1 MVGLLNLHNY
11 IGQFL
16 IRNLFFSL
24 YPIASVFLEQPNK
37 LSKSIVIQKWVENG
51 LCPWM
56 PSHQARQTHCKWNGR
71 NRCFHQRFK
80 VCRGMSPPPLH
91 LICRS
96 GLCKKSYGS
105 WWMLADC
112 ITAFPGLWSFSRSRA
127 QYSSRAPQSS
137 GHFSELHYLWQQYNW
152 NRGSESCNT
161 LNALVRQRHTIWRK
175 WFLHKFRSLQH
186 QQSVLRFRGL
196 RHASISP

>member
-1 MVGLLNLHNY
+1 MSLNAFTS
-11 IGQFL
+11 GKTDSWQMKWQ
-16 IRNLFFSL
+16 R
-24 YPIASVFLEQPNK
+24 SVFH
-37 LSKSIVIQKWVENG
+37 QK
-51 LCPWM
+51 
-56 PSHQARQTHCKWNGR
+56 
-71 NRCFHQRFK
+71 FK
-80 VCRGMSPPPLH
+80 VRRGMSPPPLH
-91 LICRS
+91 LICPS